1 MNPVYTELTQ
11 SNYDGIANIEYKDQ
25 LTSRS
30 IPKDDLISI
39 LKTKNVYSDEH
50 EFGANS
56 KRIDD
61 LLTEIKSGECY
72 LQNITVTYNDGRRVE
87 YVGRVT
93 NIHKVDIVRKD
104 KRHLYEMFQTFPN
117 SLKPPKVKLQTATE
131 KVDPS
136 EEPQAT
142 ITRCIEEE
150 LGTYSDNKQTYFE
163 IDKDNITVNH
173 PVQEPRF
180 SKSYPT
186 LFCVYL
192 IGSSE
197 CILKPTIDDTI
208 LGFRFNDTTFATSD
222 IQEGVVKKT
231 LHWQWLTPGEF
242 TLLEHDYKNKTV
254 TDKMIIDN
262 WNLINNAHTGG
273 KSKTRRRK
281 NNRKSK
287 RRRTRISRHRRYKK
301 RSHYNR

>member
-1 MNPVYTELTQ
+1 MDPLPIALTQ
-11 SNYDGIANIEYKDQ
+11 SNYDGIANIVYNEQ
-25 LTSRS
+25 LTSLS
-30 IPKDDLISI
+30 ITKDDLISI
-39 LKTKNVYSDEH
+39 LKSRNVYSDEQA
-50 EFGANS
+50 FGADS
-56 KRIDD
+56 KPIDD
-61 LLTEIKSGECY
+61 LFKEITSGECY
-72 LQNITVTYNDGRRVE
+72 LQNITVTYNDDRSVD

-104 KRHLYEMFQTFPN
+104 EKHLYEMFQTFPN
-117 SLKPPKVKLQTATE
+117 SSKQPKVKLQTATE

-142 ITRCIEEE
+142 ITRCIKEE
-150 LGTYSDNKQTYFE
+150 LGTYSDNTPTGFE
-163 IDKDNITVNH
+163 IDMDNITVNA

-186 LFCVYL
+186 LFCVYV
-192 IGSSE
+192 IGSSV
-197 CILKPTIDDTI
+197 CILKPAVDDTA
-208 LGFRFNDTTFATSD
+208 LGLRFNDTTFATSD
-222 IQEGVVKKT
+222 IQEGVAKKT
-231 LHWQWLTPGEF
+231 LHWQWLTPDDF
-242 TLLEHDYKNKTV
+242 TSLERNYKNKTV
-254 TDKMIIDN
+254 TDKTIIDN
-262 WNLINNAHTGG
+262 WNSINTAHTGG